1 MKNNPDKKRA
11 KNAFSNRRRKRFDS
25 HELAF
30 QPWFLP
36 RASRLAINAL
46 IPPGYRNKMRF
57 YFDDYGCMICG
68 KRELYDANGMCLPCH
83 HLIRRRLATSFR
95 RHLVG
100 NNPEDSIAIIMK
112 QRATLASRLLA
123 PFAPRGR
130 AKALHYRLD
139 FANLRNPVDG
149 ALVFLTPGSRRSQ
162 THVPRNAVSSEHG
175 MLGKSVRDMPR
186 GRVGR

>member
-1 MKNNPDKKRA
+1 MKNNRDKKPA
-11 KNAFSNRRRKRFDS
+11 KNASSNLRRKRFNS

-36 RASRLAINAL
+36 RASRLAIGAL

-95 RHLVG
+95 RRLVG
-100 NNPEDSIAIIMK
+100 KPEDSIAIAMK
-112 QRATLASRLLA
+112 QRAVLASRLLA
-123 PFAPRGR
+123 TFAQRGK
-130 AKALHYRLD
+130 AKPLRYRLN
-139 FANLRNPVDG
+139 FASLRNPVDE
-149 ALVFLTPGSRRSQ
+149 ALVFLTPGGRRSQ
-162 THVPRNAVSSEHG
+162 THVPRNAVSLEHG
-175 MLGKSVRDMPR
+175 MLGKSVRDMPA